1 MAISFARQRGITLI
15 EILLVAAIVAAITLG
30 VFALAKKARV
40 AAAVEH
46 ERAQLERVVGT
57 IESIFAHQPN
67 FSALGSNGAAYLK
80 DRAPSAGIEF
90 AVATDGTPRLATH
103 LGQGKTTV
111 ELRSAKVDFA
121 SGVAGRPHNGFVL
134 SYSGLSTEECVR
146 LIAATAT
153 RATRV
158 DVGSTSGITGGVLVA
173 DRGQLISDKAVIASA
188 CKADASNPPVVH
200 LSFVPNRAISAAP
213 PTGSPPLAQCAP
225 TRETRLSGC
234 PAGFSGSITQERLGN
249 CTGPGNTMVYTAWT
263 TIEDTCQA
271 DATTPPNEV
280 PVVAPDNCSVVQHVR
295 TVACPAGQVGSV
307 VQRREVDSC
316 TGSASPWVELANT
329 CQAAPA
335 VVATCLPTT
344 EQRVQ
349 PCPAGQGGQQ
359 IQERSSSCASPT
371 ASPTWGS
378 WNTISNNCTAS
389 CASTGTCCVPVRET
403 RSMSNQCPAGTYGTS
418 GTQEER
424 FRSCLNAT
432 TAGSWTAWT
441 VQSTNST
448 CNACPPSAMDSQA
461 QWVARTRACAAGEV
475 GQISF
480 QAEQTRSRSISYHC
494 PSGTTNQP
502 PPTYGGWTAWTDTG
516 RTRNEVNEC
525 RAGPRP
531 PFSDCFCSSNY
542 YDGVGFVS
550 SFGSFPT
557 LEACEAARAGDA
569 RRQCRAEI
577 SPLPTGSSCY
587 HIVRNNWHSEARRH
601 HCEYI

>member
-121 SGVAGRPHNGFVL
+121 SGVAGRAHNGFVI
-134 SYSGLSTEECVR
+134 SYAGLPAAECIS
-146 LIAATAT
+146 LIAAAAP

-158 DVGSTSGITGGVLVA
+158 DVGTSSGTGSLTLVA
-173 DRGQLISDKAVIASA
+173 DQGRVIPDKSLIAAI
-188 CKADASNPPVVH
+188 CKASGVVH
-200 LSFVPNRAISAAP
+200 LSFAPSRAILAAP
-213 PTGSPPLAQCAP
+213 SVGSPIPPQCAP
-225 TRETRLSGC
+225 TQETRVVSC
-234 PAGFSGSITQERLGN
+234 PAGTTGSITQRRVGS
-249 CTGPGNTMVYTAWT
+249 CDGPSNTMTYTDWT
-263 TIEDTCQA
+263 LLENSCQA
-271 DATTPPNEV
+271 DATVPPAEV
-280 PVVAPDNCSVVQHVR
+280 AIEPAKDCAVVQHIGNTTCPPGQLGSIVR
-295 TVACPAGQVGSV
+295 
-307 VQRREVDSC
+307 RREVDSC

-335 VVATCLPTT
+335 VVATCVPTT

-359 IQERSSSCASPT
+359 VQERSSSCASPT
-371 ASPTWGS
+371 AAPTWGS

-389 CASTGTCCVPVRET
+389 CAPTGTCCVPVRET

-432 TAGSWTAWT
+432 TAGPWT
-441 VQSTNST
+441 VWTIQSTNAT

-550 SFGSFPT
+550 SLGAYPT
-557 LEACEAARAGDA
+557 LESCEAARAGDA
-569 RRQCRAEI
+569 LTQCRNEI
-577 SPLPTGSSCY
+577 SPSPTGSTCY
-587 HIVRNNWHSEARRH
+587 HRVRNSWHFEPRTWF
-601 HCEYI
+601 CEHM